1 MIPREPQS
9 PNPPR
14 IAEIRAQDMYE
25 NDYVVDCCVF
35 CLYPPPNRP
44 PMREKISSGVV
55 VFLAKLLAH
64 QTHVV
69 LGIFELR
76 LRCHISTGCLD
87 VWHLLRILDSPIHSR
102 DSWGQR
108 SA

>member
-55 VFLAKLLAH
+55 VFLAKLCPH

-69 LGIFELR
+69 LGIF
-76 LRCHISTGCLD
+76 
-87 VWHLLRILDSPIHSR
+87 
-102 DSWGQR
+102 
-108 SA
+108 